1 MVTITDISKACGV
14 SRATV
19 SKALN
24 GAADISQETAER
36 VRETA
41 RRLGYLPNAT
51 ARTLKM
57 GRSYNI
63 GVLFSDATGGGISH
77 EYFSMILESV
87 KAEAERLGYDITFI
101 SRDLGKRPMDYYE
114 HAKYRSCDGVVI
126 ASADFQD
133 PAIVRLAHSEIP
145 TVTLDYSFDSRSS
158 ILSDNVRG
166 MEALVRYVHSRG
178 HRKIAFLHG
187 EMTSVTQKR
196 LASFKKTCAQLG
208 LEIPPEFIRPAVYH
222 DPRSSGLQTRALLE
236 LPERPSCIF
245 YPDDLSF
252 LGGMSEL
259 ERHGLSIPQDMSVVG
274 YDGIPLSQVL
284 RPRLTTYRQ
293 GAESMGREAARLLV
307 EQIEQPD
314 TWLPQTITVAGELLP
329 GDTVADLN
337 G

>member
-1 MVTITDISKACGV
+1 MVTITDIARECGV

-24 GAADISQETAER
+24 GAPDIASATAAR

-41 RRLGYLPNAT
+41 KKLGYLPNAT
-51 ARTLKM
+51 ARALKL

-77 EYFSMILESV
+77 EYFSRILESV

-101 SRDLGKRPMDYYE
+101 SKDLGAMEMDYYE
-114 HAKYRSCDGVVI
+114 HAKYRSCDGVFI
-126 ASADFQD
+126 ASADFSDQ
-133 PAIVRLAHSEIP
+133 AIVRLATSDIP
-145 TVTLDYSFDSRSS
+145 VVTLDYSFDSRSS

-166 MEALVRYVHSRG
+166 MEALVTYAYENGHSRL
-178 HRKIAFLHG
+178 AFIHG

-196 LASFKKTCAQLG
+196 LASFRKTCTRLG
-208 LEIPPEFIRPAVYH
+208 LAVPPEYIRPAVYH
-222 DPRSSGLQTRALLE
+222 DPRSSGLATRALLE
-236 LPERPSCIF
+236 LNERPTCIF

-259 ERHGLSIPQDMSVVG
+259 ERHGMYAPRDISVVG

-293 GAESMGREAARLLV
+293 DAERIGQEAARQLV
-307 EQIEQPD
+307 EQIERPD
-314 TWLPQTITVAGELLP
+314 TWIPQQVLVEGRLLP
-329 GDTVADLN
+329 GDTVKRI

>member
-24 GAADISQETAER
+24 GAPDISQETAKR
-36 VRETA
+36 VRDAA
-41 RRLGYLPNAT
+41 RALGYLPNAA
-51 ARTLKM
+51 ARALKL

-77 EYFSMILESV
+77 EYFSQILESV

-101 SRDLGKRPMDYYE
+101 SKDLGAQQMDYYE

-133 PAIVRLAHSEIP
+133 PAIIRLATSEIP

-158 ILSDNVRG
+158 ILSDNVSG
-166 MEALVRYVHSRG
+166 MESLVRFVYGRG
-178 HRKIAFLHG
+178 HRRIAFIHG

-196 LASFKKTCAQLG
+196 LASFKKTCAALG
-208 LEIPPEFIRPAVYH
+208 ITVPPEYIRPAVYH
-222 DPRSSGLQTRALLE
+222 DPRSSGLQTRELLAL
-236 LPERPSCIF
+236 PQRPTCIF

-259 ERHGLSIPQDMSVVG
+259 EKHGLSIPKDMSVVG
-274 YDGIPLSQVL
+274 YDGIPLSQIL

-293 GAESMGREAARLLV
+293 GAARMGIEAARALV
-307 EQIEQPD
+307 EEIEKPD
-314 TWLPQTITVAGELLP
+314 TWLPQQILVEGELLE
-329 GDTVADLN
+329 GDTVSN
-337 G
+337 IG

>member
-24 GAADISQETAER
+24 GASDVSPETAKR
-36 VRETA
+36 VRDTA
-41 RRLGYLPNAT
+41 ASLGYLPNAA
-51 ARTLKM
+51 ARALKM

-77 EYFSMILESV
+77 EYFSRILESV
-87 KAEAERLGYDITFI
+87 KAESERLGYDITFI
-101 SRDLGKRPMDYYE
+101 SKDLGRQSMDYYE

-133 PAIVRLAHSEIP
+133 PAIIRLAASEIP
-145 TVTLDYSFDSRSS
+145 TVTLDYSFDSRTS

-166 MEALVRYVHSRG
+166 VETLVRFVYEKG
-178 HRKIAFLHG
+178 HRKIAFIHG
-187 EMTSVTQKR
+187 EMTAVTQKR
-196 LASFKKTCAQLG
+196 LASFRKTCAELG
-208 LEIPPEFIRPAVYH
+208 LSIPPEYIRPAIYH
-222 DPRSSGLQTRALLE
+222 DPRSSGLETRALLA
-236 LPERPSCIF
+236 LSERPTCIF

-252 LGGMSEL
+252 LGGLSEL
-259 ERHGLSIPQDMSVVG
+259 EKHGLSVPKDMSVVG

-284 RPRLTTYRQ
+284 RPRLSTYRQ
-293 GAESMGREAARLLV
+293 GGERMGKEAARLLV
-307 EQIEQPD
+307 EQIENPD
-314 TWLPQTITVAGELLP
+314 TWIPQQITVEGELLP
-329 GDTVADLN
+329 GSTVSEI

>member
-24 GAADISQETAER
+24 GASDVSPETTKR
-36 VRETA
+36 IREA
-41 RRLGYLPNAT
+41 AASLGYLPNAA
-51 ARTLKM
+51 ARALKM

-63 GVLFSDATGGGISH
+63 GVLFSDTTGGGISH
-77 EYFSMILESV
+77 EYFSLILESV

-101 SRDLGKRPMDYYE
+101 SKDLGQLSMDYYE

-133 PAIVRLAHSEIP
+133 PAIIRLAQSEIP

-158 ILSDNVRG
+158 ILSDNVQG
-166 MEALVRYVHSRG
+166 MEQLVRFVYAKG
-178 HRKIAFLHG
+178 HRKIAFIHG
-187 EMTSVTQKR
+187 EITSVTQKR
-196 LASFKKTCAQLG
+196 LASFRKTCTELG
-208 LEIPPEFIRPAVYH
+208 IKVPQEYIREARFH
-222 DPRSSGLQTRALLE
+222 DPRSSGLATRALLE
-236 LPERPSCIF
+236 LKEVPTCIL

-252 LGGMSEL
+252 LGGFSEL
-259 ERHGLSIPQDMSVVG
+259 EKHGLSIPKDMSVAG

-293 GAESMGREAARLLV
+293 GATEMGTQAARLLV
-307 EQIEQPD
+307 AQIESPD
-314 TWLPQTITVAGELLP
+314 TWLPEQITVRGELLE
-329 GDTVADLN
+329 GDTVSQI

>member
-24 GAADISQETAER
+24 GASDISPETAQR
-36 VRETA
+36 VRQTA
-41 RRLGYLPNAT
+41 EALGYRPNAM
-51 ARTLKM
+51 ARALKL

-77 EYFSMILESV
+77 EYFSQILESV
-87 KAEAERLGYDITFI
+87 KAESERLGYDITFI
-101 SRDLGKRPMDYYE
+101 SKDLGNQQMDYYE

-126 ASADFQD
+126 ASADFMD
-133 PAIVRLAHSEIP
+133 PAIIRLATSEIP
-145 TVTLDYSFDSRSS
+145 TVTLDYSFDSRTS

-166 MEALVRYVHSRG
+166 VESLVRFVYDRG

-196 LASFKKTCAQLG
+196 LASFKKTCALLG
-208 LEIPPEFIRPAVYH
+208 LEIPAEFIRPAIYH
-222 DPRSSGLQTRALLE
+222 DPRTSGLQTRALLA
-236 LPERPSCIF
+236 LPDRPTCIF

-252 LGGMSEL
+252 IGGMNEL
-259 ERHGLSIPQDMSVVG
+259 ERNGLSIPGDISVVG
-274 YDGIPLSQVL
+274 YDGIPLSQFL
-284 RPRLTTYRQ
+284 RPRLSTYRQ
-293 GAESMGREAARLLV
+293 GAERMGREAARLLI
-307 EQIEQPD
+307 EQIEHPD
-314 TWLPQTITVAGELLP
+314 TWIPQQITVEGELLE
-329 GDTVADLN
+329 GDTVTRI

>member
-1 MVTITDISKACGV
+1 MVKLSDISKICGV
-14 SRATV
+14 SPATV

-24 GAADISQETAER
+24 GAPDISQETAKR
-36 VRETA
+36 IRETA
-41 RRLGYLPNAT
+41 ASLGYLPNAN
-51 ARTLKM
+51 ARALKL

-77 EYFSMILESV
+77 EYFSRILESV
-87 KAEAERLGYDITFI
+87 KVEAERLGYDITFI
-101 SRDLGKRPMDYYE
+101 SRDLGRRSMDYYE

-133 PAIVRLAHSEIP
+133 PAIVRLATSEIP
-145 TVTLDYSFDSRSS
+145 TVTLDYSFDSRTS

-166 MEALVRYVHSRG
+166 MEALVRFVYERG

-187 EMTSVTQKR
+187 ELTSVTQKR
-196 LASFKKTCAQLG
+196 LASFKKTCAALG
-208 LEIPPEFIRPAVYH
+208 LEIPAEFIRPAIYH

-236 LPERPSCIF
+236 LPSRPTCIF
-245 YPDDLSF
+245 YPDDLSY
-252 LGGMSEL
+252 LGGMNEL
-259 ERHGLSIPQDMSVVG
+259 ERHGLSIPDDVSVVG

-293 GAESMGREAARLLV
+293 AGEKMGTEAARLLI

-314 TWLPQTITVAGELLP
+314 VWLPQQITVDGELLP
-329 GDTVADLN
+329 GDTVRKL